1 MKANSKIDI
10 IKMKCMEKSTSKP
23 LGKNV
28 PEPKWIEDEA
38 INISFDMEE
47 ETDDAI
53 L

>member
-1 MKANSKIDI
+1 MKANTKIDI

-23 LGKNV
+23 LTKNIE
-28 PEPKWIEDEA
+28 EPKWMEDEA